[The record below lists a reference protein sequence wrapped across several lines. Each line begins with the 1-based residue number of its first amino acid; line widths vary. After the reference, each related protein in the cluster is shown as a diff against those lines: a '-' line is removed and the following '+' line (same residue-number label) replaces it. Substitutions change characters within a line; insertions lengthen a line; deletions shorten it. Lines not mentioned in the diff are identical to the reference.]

1 MKKNKDIKRNMNNIH
16 LQMISLANTLIKSE
30 PYTV

>member
-16 LQMISLANTLIKSE
+16 LQMISLANTLINSE